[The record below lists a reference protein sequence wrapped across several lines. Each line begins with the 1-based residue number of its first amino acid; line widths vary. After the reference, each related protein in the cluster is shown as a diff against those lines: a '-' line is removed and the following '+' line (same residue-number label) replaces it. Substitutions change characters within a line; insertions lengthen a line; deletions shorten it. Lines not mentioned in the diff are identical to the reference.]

1 VTLHGLLLPMLGRW
15 LGLLALAILVGGLVL
30 ELFVLPR
37 DLAQLESARRRL
49 RRWITVAVAILI
61 VTSAGDLI
69 ARAGVMSGGDL
80 SQAMAALPLVL
91 TRTHFGAIWISRATA
106 LALLLVVSLSRT
118 LPARGAGLVLS
129 LGIVVTGSLTGHA
142 ADWGDLSLA
151 VIVDWLHA
159 VAATAWTGG
168 LFGLALALRRPAWSP
183 ELVGVIARRFSRL
196 AGYCLLVV
204 VVSGIYNAWVQLPT
218 FASLWTTTY
227 GVSLLLK
234 ICLALTL
241 ALLGAINRY
250 LVLPDLGRM
259 TLSGAAP
266 TPATATAKLWRFV
279 GREAL
284 VAVVVFGCTAV
295 LGESTPK
302 SHEGHMSHAAAREY
316 TERPGLLISQAPG
329 AEHPSRLLRRRQHAA
344 PNGLRRLRR

>member
-1 VTLHGLLLPMLGRW
+1 MTLHELLLPTLGRW

-37 DLAQLESARRRL
+37 DLAPLESARRRL

-69 ARAGVMSGGDL
+69 ARARVMSGGDL

-91 TRTHFGAIWISRATA
+91 TRTHFGAIWISRATV
-106 LALLLVVSLSRT
+106 LALLLAVSLSRA

-129 LGIVVTGSLTGHA
+129 LGIVLTGSLTGHA

-168 LFGLALALRRPAWSP
+168 LFGLPLMLRRPAWSP

-204 VVSGIYNAWVQLPT
+204 VASGIYNTWVQLPS

-234 ICLALTL
+234 ICLASTL
-241 ALLGAINRY
+241 ALLGAVNRY
-250 LVLPDLGRM
+250 LVLPDLDASEPRAVGRLRRLGRM

-266 TPATATAKLWRFV
+266 TPAAATAKLWRFV

-302 SHEGHMSHAAAREY
+302 SHEGHTSHAAVHEY
-316 TERPGLLISQAPG
+316 TE
-329 AEHPSRLLRRRQHAA
+329 
-344 PNGLRRLRR
+344 